1 MTVVVDT
8 CPVVVVDA
16 GSVVVVVVV
25 VSGSHAEKH
34 NIAATIKAA
43 ATFNLI
49 LVFSTIIR
57 SI

>member
-1 MTVVVDT
+1 VTVVVDT
-8 CPVVVVDA
+8 GPVVVVDA
-16 GSVVVVVVV
+16 GSVVVVVV

-34 NIAATIKAA
+34 NIAATIKTD

-49 LVFSTIIR
+49 IVFSTIIC

>member
-8 CPVVVVDA
+8 GPVVVEDV

-34 NIAATIKAA
+34 NIAATIKAD

-49 LVFSTIIR
+49 LVFSIIIH

>member
-1 MTVVVDT
+1 VTVVVDT
-8 CPVVVVDA
+8 GPVVVVDA

-34 NIAATIKAA
+34 NIAAVVKTD

-49 LVFSTIIR
+49 LVFSAIIR

>member
-1 MTVVVDT
+1 MT
-8 CPVVVVDA
+8 VVVVDA

-34 NIAATIKAA
+34 NIAAVVKTD

-49 LVFSTIIR
+49 IVFSTIIR